1 MNLTD
6 INFQLLS
13 IRNPVLNLQNDDS
26 ENLPSTLED
35 LETNAKLSS
44 CHESFTDTLT
54 GYPKYEVGF
63 AWTGCDDQK
72 SLFNDV
78 TFLYNFVDQGK
89 KLAKTLGKHSSE

>member
-1 MNLTD
+1 M
-6 INFQLLS
+6 NFQTDFQLFY

-26 ENLPSTLED
+26 ETLPSVSE
-35 LETNAKLSS
+35 EFVTNDKLSS

-63 AWTGCDDQK
+63 TWTGCDDPT

-89 KLAKTLGKHSSE
+89 QFAKSLGKHSSK